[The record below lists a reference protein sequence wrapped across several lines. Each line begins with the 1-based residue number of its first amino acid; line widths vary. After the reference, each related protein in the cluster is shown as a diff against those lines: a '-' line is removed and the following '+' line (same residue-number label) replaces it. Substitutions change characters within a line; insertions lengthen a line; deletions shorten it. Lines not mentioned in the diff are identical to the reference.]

1 MDWLLNHLTTKKHMI
16 QATSSTTPILKANI
30 DLAKV
35 IEPVQHDVASVEEL
49 LAKNLID
56 DNPFITE
63 LLAQIFQAGGKRIRP
78 ALVLLCSRATLSEA
92 AEFGQLHIILA
103 VLTELIHTA
112 SLVHDDVIDS
122 ASLRRGTETINRR
135 FNDRIAVL
143 MGDLLFAQASI
154 CLARI
159 MNPTIVGIYGRV
171 LGDLCAGE
179 LRQMKQQF
187 GTSVNWDEYIRK
199 TVAKT
204 ASLFAAGSHSGAI
217 LNAAGEGIIEALKS
231 YGLKLGICFQIIDDL
246 LDVVGE
252 SDKLGK
258 QPGSDLRSGI
268 VTAPALFVIEGQGQP
283 AKKLIEL
290 IKTRDICQEDGS
302 QEAIEIIKQ
311 HGGVE
316 ATLQMAKE
324 YGQQSIESL
333 AILRNSI
340 YKESLVSLVDYVL
353 TRVN

>member
-1 MDWLLNHLTTKKHMI
+1 M
-16 QATSSTTPILKANI
+16 
-30 DLAKV
+30 
-35 IEPVQHDVASVEEL
+35 
-49 LAKNLID
+49 
-56 DNPFITE
+56 
-63 LLAQIFQAGGKRIRP
+63 
-78 ALVLLCSRATLSEA
+78 SEA

>member
-1 MDWLLNHLTTKKHMI
+1 MLQASSPSPSILN
-16 QATSSTTPILKANI
+16 KASA
-30 DLAKV
+30 DLGKLV
-35 IEPVQHDVASVEEL
+35 EPVKGDVASVEEL
-49 LAKNLID
+49 LSSNLID

-63 LLAQIFQAGGKRIRP
+63 LLAQIFKAGGKRIRP
-78 ALVLLCSRATLSEA
+78 ALTLLCSRATMA
-92 AEFGQLHIILA
+92 GGQEFGQVHIILA

-112 SLVHDDVIDS
+112 SLVHDDVIDG
-122 ASLRRGTETINRR
+122 ASLRRGTQTVNRR

-159 MNPTIVGIYGRV
+159 MNPVIVGIYGRV

-187 GTSVNWDEYIRK
+187 LTSVNWDEYSRK
-199 TVAKT
+199 TIAKT

-217 LNAAGEGIIEALKS
+217 LNGAQETIVEALKT

-246 LDVVGE
+246 LDVVGT

-268 VTAPALFVIEGQGQP
+268 VTAPALFVIERQDRAS
-283 AKKLIEL
+283 AKIVEL
-290 IKTRDICQEDGS
+290 IKTRAIVSDDGS
-302 QEAIEIIKQ
+302 QEAIDLIKQ

-316 ATLQMAKE
+316 ATLKMAHQYAQE
-324 YGQQSIESL
+324 SIESL
-333 AILRNSI
+333 SVIPSSVYRD
-340 YKESLVSLVDYVL
+340 SLAGLVDYVL
-353 TRVN
+353 TRIN